1 MNVPLRALS
10 WAIRFFW
17 LITLAFAVTCVYSA
31 TLINVDFG
39 EPTQTFDEAGF
50 RVTFPITLDNRG
62 YYSIANLNLTTAIV
76 DNENGSVSAATSH
89 VPGIPPQSETT
100 ILHNVSLDI
109 SNILT
114 RADYLFNDS
123 DLTLHTSISLSYAN
137 LIPFGLE
144 ANMPIPW
151 GAPLS
156 NFAVGTPE
164 YSVYDAVSLRANLPI
179 SFENHS
185 PYLSVTGT
193 VYVEIFNSRNQLLG
207 EDAVFIDV
215 PSNTAYNGEFET
227 LVNAAAITHGGEV
240 HVYFETEMFD
250 YGPVV
255 ISYG

>member
-31 TLINVDFG
+31 TLIKVEFG
-39 EPTQTFDEAGF
+39 EPTPILDEANF
-50 RVTFPITLDNRG
+50 RVTLPITLDNRG
-62 YYSIANLNLTTAIV
+62 YYSIADLNLTTIIV
-76 DNENGSVSAATSH
+76 DNENSSVSEASSL
-89 VPGIPPQSETT
+89 VPEIPRQSLITM
-100 ILHNVSLDI
+100 LHNVSLDLN
-109 SNILT
+109 SILA

-123 DLTLHTSISLSYAN
+123 DLILHGSISLSYAN

-144 ANMPIPW
+144 TSTPIPW
-151 GAPLS
+151 GAPL
-156 NFAVGTPE
+156 FDLAVGAPE
-164 YSVYDAVSLRANLPI
+164 YSSYDAVSLRARLPI
-179 SFENHS
+179 SFQNHS

-193 VYVEIFNSRNQLLG
+193 IRVEIFDSGNQLLG
-207 EDAVFIDV
+207 EDAVFVDV
-215 PSNTAYNGEFET
+215 PSNTVYNGQFET
-227 LVNAAAITHGGEV
+227 LVNAATVTRGGEI

>member
-31 TLINVDFG
+31 TLINVEFG
-39 EPTQTFDEAGF
+39 EPTPILDEASF
-50 RVTFPITLDNRG
+50 RFTLPITLDNRG
-62 YYSIANLNLTTAIV
+62 YYSIADLNLTTTIA
-76 DNENGSVSAATSH
+76 DNENSSVSETTSH
-89 VPGIPPQSETT
+89 VPEIPPQNEITM
-100 ILHNVSLDI
+100 LHNVSLDL

-123 DLTLHTSISLSYAN
+123 DLTLHSSIRLSYAN
-137 LIPFGLE
+137 LIPFGFE
-144 ANMPIPW
+144 ASTAMPW
-151 GAPLS
+151 GAPLF
-156 NFAVGTPE
+156 NLTMGTPE
-164 YSVYDAVSLRANLPI
+164 YSPYDAVSLRARLPI
-179 SFENHS
+179 SFQNHS

-193 VYVEIFNSRNQLLG
+193 IRIEIFNSRNQLLG
-207 EDAVFIDV
+207 GDAVFVDV
-215 PSNTAYNGEFET
+215 PSNTAYDGAFEA
-227 LVNAAAITHGGEV
+227 LVNAATVTSGGEI